1 MLNVSLFSLGGIK
14 MYNNPYL
21 TREQQPIQNIFTS
34 QMPNQNLFM
43 AKYLKEGETPQ
54 ETFVNTKTALISLSK
69 KELYI
74 KELDGN
80 ITTYGIILPV
90 DEKDA
95 KIQALEE
102 EVNNLKE
109 MISNVAT
116 TSNDET
122 NDDITKPN
130 TGIKKIGRK

>member
-1 MLNVSLFSLGGIK
+1 

-21 TREQQPIQNIFTS
+21 TKEQMPIQNIFTS

-74 KELDGN
+74 KELDVN
-80 ITTYGIILPV
+80 ITTYGIILPI
-90 DEKDA
+90 DEKDK
-95 KIQALEE
+95 KIQDLETE
-102 EVNNLKE
+102 INKLKE
-109 MISNVAT
+109 MINNVAT
-116 TSNDET
+116 TSTNET
-122 NDDITKPN
+122 NDDITKSN

>member
-1 MLNVSLFSLGGIK
+1 

-21 TREQQPIQNIFTS
+21 MREQQPIQNIFTG
-34 QMPNQNLFM
+34 QMPNQTIFM

-54 ETFVNTKTALISLSK
+54 ETFVNTKTALISLSEK
-69 KELYI
+69 KLYI

-80 ITTYGIILPV
+80 ITTYGLILPI
-90 DEKDA
+90 DEKDK
-95 KIQALEE
+95 KIQDLETE
-102 EVNNLKE
+102 INNLKE
-109 MISNVAT
+109 MINNVAT

-122 NDDITKPN
+122 NDDITKSN

>member
-1 MLNVSLFSLGGIK
+1 

>member
-1 MLNVSLFSLGGIK
+1 

-21 TREQQPIQNIFTS
+21 AKEQMPIQNIFTS

>member
-1 MLNVSLFSLGGIK
+1 

-21 TREQQPIQNIFTS
+21 MREQQPIQNIFTG
-34 QMPNQNLFM
+34 QMPNQTIFM

-54 ETFVNTKTALISLSK
+54 EPFVNTKTALISLSEK
-69 KELYI
+69 KLYI

-80 ITTYGIILPV
+80 ITTYGLILPI
-90 DEKDA
+90 DEKDK
-95 KIQALEE
+95 KIQDLETE
-102 EVNNLKE
+102 INNLKE
-109 MISNVAT
+109 MINNVAT

-122 NDDITKPN
+122 NDDITKSN

>member
-1 MLNVSLFSLGGIK
+1 

-21 TREQQPIQNIFTS
+21 MREQQPIQNIFTG
-34 QMPNQNLFM
+34 QMPNQTIFM

-54 ETFVNTKTALISLSK
+54 ETFVNTKTALISLSEK
-69 KELYI
+69 KLYI

-80 ITTYGIILPV
+80 ITTYGLILPI
-90 DEKDA
+90 DEKDK
-95 KIQALEE
+95 KIQDLETE
-102 EVNNLKE
+102 INNLKE
-109 MISNVAT
+109 MINNVAT

-122 NDDITKPN
+122 NDDITKSI